1 MNRVAFSALVLAW
14 DDYSYV
20 DARGSEKSM
29 GPIG

>member
-14 DDYSYV
+14 DDSSCV
-20 DARGSEKSM
+20 DERGSENSM